1 MRSAPTSDLIVS
13 PPRVADGV
21 FIAWHPY
28 SRRAQL
34 FSEKFGL
41 RLHLV
46 HTLKRRYY
54 LAPAR
59 YVLQA
64 VRTGRLLRR
73 ERPRLI
79 FVQNPPIFAA
89 LVVYVYARLAGAH
102 YLIDAHS
109 GALLAPWWRW
119 SRPLHGFLSRRAVT
133 TIVTNEHLREVVTGW
148 GAEAFIV
155 ADIPTEFPAGSPPRL
170 ADGFRIAVINTFS
183 PDEPLA
189 EVMQAAATLPEV
201 HFYITGDPIRA
212 KRAILAARPANAH
225 FTGFLPDPAY
235 FGLLRSVDGILVLTT
250 NDHTMQRGAC
260 EAVSLGVPVITSDW
274 PLLRA
279 YFPKGTIHVDNSR
292 DGISAGIMQLRQAGA
307 RLRDEIAAL
316 RVERQEEWRQKHL
329 ALNALIAE
337 ALGPDARPASRG
349 ARQ

>member
-1 MRSAPTSDLIVS
+1 MSTAAATDTTVS
-13 PPRVADGV
+13 PPLVLDGV

-64 VRTGRLLRR
+64 ARTWRLLRR

-89 LVVYVYARLAGAH
+89 LVVYWYARLAGAH

-109 GALLAPWWRW
+109 GALLAPWWQW
-119 SRPLHGFLSRRAVT
+119 SLPLHGFLSRRAIT
-133 TIVTNEHLREVVTGW
+133 TIVTNEHLRELVTGW

-155 ADIPTEFPAGSPPRL
+155 ADIPTEFPAGSPPQL
-170 ADGFRIAVINTFS
+170 ADGFRIAVINTFA

-189 EVMQAAATLPEV
+189 EVMQA
-201 HFYITGDPIRA
+201 
-212 KRAILAARPANAH
+212 
-225 FTGFLPDPAY
+225 
-235 FGLLRSVDGILVLTT
+235 
-250 NDHTMQRGAC
+250 
-260 EAVSLGVPVITSDW
+260 
-274 PLLRA
+274 
-279 YFPKGTIHVDNSR
+279 
-292 DGISAGIMQLRQAGA
+292 
-307 RLRDEIAAL
+307 
-316 RVERQEEWRQKHL
+316 
-329 ALNALIAE
+329 
-337 ALGPDARPASRG
+337 
-349 ARQ
+349 